1 MHSSN
6 KKLPSWA
13 ADIDAEGVHISDSK
27 AKKIR
32 EWPAPMNRKDLS
44 LFLGF
49 MQFIAKSIKDYAKI
63 AKPLTEL
70 GKEKN
75 PWKWTEADAEAF
87 KALKDAVE
95 DAPSL
100 HIIDPEDANAR
111 FEVYTDGSGYALGAI
126 LYQ

>member
-1 MHSSN
+1 MDKKGQLSSC
-6 KKLPSWA
+6 
-13 ADIDAEGVHISDSK
+13 
-27 AKKIR
+27 
-32 EWPAPMNRKDLS
+32 M
-44 LFLGF
+44 GF

-63 AKPLTEL
+63 VKPLTEL

-75 PWKWTEADAEAF
+75 PWKWTKAEAEAF
-87 KALKDAVE
+87 EALKDAVE

-111 FEVYTDGSGYALGAI
+111 FEVHTDASGYALGAV